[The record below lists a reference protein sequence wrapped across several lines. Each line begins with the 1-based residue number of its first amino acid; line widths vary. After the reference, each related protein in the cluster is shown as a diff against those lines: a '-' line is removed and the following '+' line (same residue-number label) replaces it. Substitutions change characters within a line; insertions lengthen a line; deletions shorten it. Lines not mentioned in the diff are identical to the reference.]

1 MRIQKIRTPHI
12 CEEGRIFSWTSLI
25 YSFGLG
31 LMLPV
36 FPGFV
41 ESIVKH
47 EAYVGYF
54 YSVMAL
60 SMVLAGLASAYFFRK
75 YSRVKVLI
83 VALIVNAVLMM
94 SFVFVNNFY
103 QLFVIDFLRVFA
115 SLYVMMSLAL
125 MVHAFAKAKD
135 LGKTEGFYFL
145 FNNIGYLI
153 GPVVGGIIA
162 RYGGVEP
169 VFVLSGLSLIV
180 ALGYITHQ
188 HLIEKHPSLAL
199 PHKTKNIG
207 VGWSNIKLFLQ
218 SKNRIGA
225 YFVSVALISWMSF
238 KQIVIP
244 LFVLDMGFGSDTGG
258 LILSLAILPYILFEM
273 PIGKYADEKGVR
285 IPIALGFLIIAFFVL
300 AVRFS
305 PYFILDA
312 ALLII
317 ANIGSAFIEPLH
329 DVYFFK
335 NVKKD
340 EEDVLFGIFAT
351 ADPVGRFIGPAI
363 ISTCL
368 IFFPF
373 EALFVVFACIYA
385 VAGVLSFL
393 IKE

>member
-1 MRIQKIRTPHI
+1 MRIHKIRTPHI
-12 CEEGRIFSWTSLI
+12 CKEGRIFSWTSLI

-31 LMLPV
+31 LMLPI
-36 FPGFV
+36 FPGFI

-54 YSVMAL
+54 YSVMSI
-60 SMVLAGLASAYFFRK
+60 SMVLAGLTSAYFFRK
-75 YSRVKVLI
+75 YPRMKILVVSLV
-83 VALIVNAVLMM
+83 VNALLMM

-115 SLYVMMSLAL
+115 SLYVMMSMAL

-145 FNNIGYLI
+145 FNNIGYFA
-153 GPVVGGIIA
+153 GPLVGGIIA
-162 RYGGVEP
+162 KYGGVEP
-169 VFVLSGLSLIV
+169 VFVLSGLSLLV
-180 ALGYITHQ
+180 ALSYIIHQ
-188 HLIEKHPSLAL
+188 HLVEEHPSLAL
-199 PHKTKNIG
+199 PHKTKKVG
-207 VGWSNIKLFLQ
+207 VGLENVKLFLQ

-225 YFVSVALISWMSF
+225 YLVSVALISWMSF

-244 LFVLDMGFGSDTGG
+244 LFVLAMGFGADTAG
-258 LILSLAILPYILFEM
+258 LIISLTIVPCLLFEM
-273 PIGKYADEKGVR
+273 PIGKYADEKGFR
-285 IPIALGFLIIAFFVL
+285 IPIALGFLIITFSLL
-300 AVRFS
+300 AISIS

-312 ALLII
+312 ALFII
-317 ANIGSAFIEPLH
+317 ANIGAALIEPLH

-351 ADPVGRFIGPAI
+351 ADPIGRFVGPAI
-363 ISTCL
+363 ISTSL

-373 EALFVVFACIYA
+373 QGLFIVFACIYA
-385 VAGVLSFL
+385 FAGILSLL